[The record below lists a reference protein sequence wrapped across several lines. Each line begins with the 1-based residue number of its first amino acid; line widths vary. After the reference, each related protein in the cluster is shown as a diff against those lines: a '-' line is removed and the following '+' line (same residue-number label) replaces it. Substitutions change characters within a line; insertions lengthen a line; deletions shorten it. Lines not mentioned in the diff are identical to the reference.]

1 MIRIIKHLFAV
12 PTVVLLAEAAHALVV
27 ALNGTDAGAVRC
39 LAVVHAIVLGHFSFY
54 VA

>member
-39 LAVVHAIVLGHFSFY
+39 LAVVYAFILCHFSFY